1 MRRRALAVDSPQ
13 LPAYAGMSQECEPL
27 MASLRELRSRIR
39 GVNSIKKITKA
50 QELIAT
56 SRITKAQARVAAA
69 KPYSE
74 EITKVVAEL
83 ASASKNLAHPLLT
96 ERPNARRAAV
106 LVITSDSGMCGG
118 YNSNVLKRAEELMT
132 TLRDEGKEP
141 VLYVMGNKGLTYYTF
156 RNRTPMAAWTGFSQ
170 QPKYSDARA
179 ACDHLVASFMAG
191 SEGEVPAPNG
201 TGDIAGVDEL
211 HIVYTRFVTMLTQTP
226 EVRRM
231 APIQVSY
238 VEEAFDL
245 GADMLSDSPTAV
257 ARAQYEF
264 EPDADVLLAAL
275 LPKYVSTRIYAA
287 LLEAAASESAARRTA
302 MKAATDNA
310 TELAST
316 LSRQANSVRQANITQ
331 EISEIVG
338 GVNAL
343 AASSDRD

>member
-1 MRRRALAVDSPQ
+1 
-13 LPAYAGMSQECEPL
+13 

-56 SRITKAQARVAAA
+56 SRISKAQARVAAA
-69 KPYSE
+69 KPFAE
-74 EITKVVAEL
+74 EITKVLSEL
-83 ASASKNLAHPLLT
+83 ASASKNLSHPLLT
-96 ERPNARRAAV
+96 ERANPRRAAV

-132 TLRDEGKEP
+132 TLRGEGKEP
-141 VLYVMGNKGLTYYTF
+141 VLYVMGAKGLTYYTF
-156 RNRTPMAAWTGFSQ
+156 RNRPLVSSWIGFSQ
-170 QPKYSDARA
+170 QPKYTDASA
-179 ACDHLVASFMAG
+179 ACNHLVEAFMAG
-191 SEGEVPAPNG
+191 SDGEVPHPHG

-211 HIVYTRFVTMLTQTP
+211 HIVYTRFVSMLTQTP
-226 EVRRM
+226 EVRRL
-231 APIQVSY
+231 APIQVSF
-238 VEEAFDL
+238 VDENFDM
-245 GADMLSDSPTAV
+245 GADSFSDSPTAEV
-257 ARAQYEF
+257 QAQYEF

-275 LPKYVSTRIYAA
+275 LPKYINTRIYAS

-310 TELAST
+310 NELASV
-316 LSRQANSVRQANITQ
+316 LQREANSVRQAQITQ

-343 AASSDRD
+343 ASSSDRD